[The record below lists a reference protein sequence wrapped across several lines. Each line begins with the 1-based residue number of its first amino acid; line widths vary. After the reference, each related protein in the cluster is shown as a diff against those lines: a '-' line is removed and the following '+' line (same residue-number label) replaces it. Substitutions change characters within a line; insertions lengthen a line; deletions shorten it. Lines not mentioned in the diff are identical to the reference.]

1 MKKEAI
7 LILTI
12 IFLASATYAAC
23 DVTTT
28 IDKTV
33 SETHSVSGKDY
44 IIKFV
49 SLKNESGDISVKF
62 SVNGMS
68 TSDLE
73 QGDDYSFDDVSKI
86 TIQSISIG
94 SGSVNTS
101 AQICFSAGLIGYG
114 KGTCSTDKECDDKN
128 PCTINECEGD
138 PLRCHRTLILWCRD
152 DDGCCQE
159 SRCTP
164 EKDNDCKAAGTP
176 LNISG
181 NITTNE
187 SINDSITN
195 QSSTEDTIIVA
206 ECTVN
211 KDCDD
216 SNFCTAD
223 NCLGEPKI
231 CSYDKVDGC
240 NFNGTCMLIGT
251 RIETHFCH
259 TDNTMQQLREKKEY
273 CDNNYE
279 CLDNQCIENICKED
293 GFFKGMINWFKGLF
307 GK

>member
-1 MKKEAI
+1 MVKKEVTLI
-7 LILTI
+7 LITLL
-12 IFLASATYAAC
+12 LATTAYAAC
-23 DVTTT
+23 DFTG
-28 IDKTV
+28 TV
-33 SETHSVSGKDY
+33 NKGYSINSSINGKDY
-44 IIKFV
+44 NIKFV

-62 SVNGMS
+62 NVNGMS

-73 QGDDYSFDDVSKI
+73 QGDEYSFDDVSKI
-86 TIQSISIG
+86 TIQSITV
-94 SGSVNTS
+94 SGNTS
-101 AQICFSAGLIGYG
+101 AQICFAAGLIGYG
-114 KGTCSTDKECDDKN
+114 KGTCSMDTECDDSN

-152 DDGCCQE
+152 DDGCCPE

-176 LNISG
+176 VNITG

-187 SINDSITN
+187 SINGSITN

-211 KDCDD
+211 EDCDD

-223 NCLGEPKI
+223 NCLGEPKK
-231 CSYDKVDGC
+231 CSYDKADGC
-240 NFNGTCMLIGT
+240 NFNETCMLTGK

-279 CLDNQCIENICKED
+279 CLSNQCIKNICKGD
-293 GFFKGMINWFKGLF
+293 GFFKSITNWFKGLF